1 MISVSAN
8 LSSKYN
14 PGDLGSKLILT
25 PTPKTV
31 EVIFPIQ
38 DVKKKDIKI
47 TFKNFIIFY
56 PTVKFFDK
64 FLF

>member
-1 MISVSAN
+1 MIRVSAN

-31 EVIFPIQ
+31 DAKFPIQ
-38 DVKKKDIKI
+38 V
-47 TFKNFIIFY
+47 
-56 PTVKFFDK
+56 
-64 FLF
+64 

>member
-14 PGDLGSKLILT
+14 PGDLGSKLMLT

-31 EVIFPIQ
+31 DEKLPIH
-38 DVKKKDIKI
+38 DVKNKDIKI
-47 TFKNFIIFY
+47 TFKNLIIFY
-56 PTVKFFDK
+56 STLKFFDK

>member
-1 MISVSAN
+1 MIRVSAN

-14 PGDLGSKLILT
+14 PGDLGSKLMLT

-31 EVIFPIQ
+31 DVKLPIQ

-47 TFKNFIIFY
+47 TFKKFIIFY
-56 PTVKFFDK
+56 PTLKSFYK
-64 FLF
+64 FLV

>member
-25 PTPKTV
+25 PIPKTV
-31 EVIFPIQ
+31 DVKFPIH
-38 DVKKKDIKI
+38 DVKNKNIKI
-47 TFKNFIIFY
+47 TFKNFISFY
-56 PTVKFFDK
+56 
-64 FLF
+64 

>member
-1 MISVSAN
+1 MISVSAS

-14 PGDLGSKLILT
+14 PGDLGSKFILT
-25 PTPKTV
+25 PTPKSV
-31 EVIFPIQ
+31 ELKFPMQ
-38 DVKKKDIKI
+38 DVKNRDIKI

-56 PTVKFFDK
+56 LTLKSFDK

>member
-1 MISVSAN
+1 MIRVSAN

-25 PTPKTV
+25 PIPKTV
-31 EVIFPIQ
+31 DVKFPIQ
-38 DVKKKDIKI
+38 DVKNKNIKV
-47 TFKNFIIFY
+47 TFKNFITFY
-56 PTVKFFDK
+56 LTLKFFDK

>member
-1 MISVSAN
+1 MIRVSAN

-31 EVIFPIQ
+31 DAKFPIQ
-38 DVKKKDIKI
+38 DVKNENRKI
-47 TFKNFIIFY
+47 TFKNFITFY
-56 PTVKFFDK
+56 LTLKFFYK
-64 FLF
+64 FLV